1 MKSASTPKIKNWSDE
16 PVKYY
21 GKIKSNI
28 RGDASMDIV
37 GLAAVILTFTIP
49 LYAIYRGYNQ
59 SDDKMELKKMKEQ
72 RRLEEIKQ
80 ENYLLENESMRIELD
95 KIKKENKRKQK
106 ALENKENRRWLIEES
121 EEEKDKAE

>member
-1 MKSASTPKIKNWSDE
+1 
-16 PVKYY
+16 
-21 GKIKSNI
+21 
-28 RGDASMDIV
+28 MDIV
-37 GLAAVILTFTIP
+37 GLAAVILTFTVP

-95 KIKKENKRKQK
+95 KIKKENARKQK
-106 ALENKENRRWLIEES
+106 TLENKENSRWLIEET
-121 EEEKDKAE
+121 EDEKKDKAE

>member
-1 MKSASTPKIKNWSDE
+1 
-16 PVKYY
+16 
-21 GKIKSNI
+21 
-28 RGDASMDIV
+28 MDIV

-95 KIKKENKRKQK
+95 KIKKENERKQK
-106 ALENKENRRWLIEES
+106 ALENKEDRRWLIEES

>member
-1 MKSASTPKIKNWSDE
+1 
-16 PVKYY
+16 
-21 GKIKSNI
+21 
-28 RGDASMDIV
+28 MDIV
-37 GLAAVILTFTIP
+37 GLAAVILTFTVP

-95 KIKKENKRKQK
+95 KIKKENERKQK
-106 ALENKENRRWLIEES
+106 ALENTENRRWLIEES

>member
-1 MKSASTPKIKNWSDE
+1 M
-16 PVKYY
+16 Y
-21 GKIKSNI
+21 
-28 RGDASMDIV
+28 MDIV

-95 KIKKENKRKQK
+95 KIKKENERKQK
-106 ALENKENRRWLIEES
+106 SLENKQNRRWLIEES
-121 EEEKDKAE
+121 EAEKDKAE

>member
-1 MKSASTPKIKNWSDE
+1 
-16 PVKYY
+16 
-21 GKIKSNI
+21 
-28 RGDASMDIV
+28 MDIV

-95 KIKKENKRKQK
+95 KIKKENERKQK

-121 EEEKDKAE
+121 EAEKDKAD

>member
-1 MKSASTPKIKNWSDE
+1 
-16 PVKYY
+16 
-21 GKIKSNI
+21 
-28 RGDASMDIV
+28 MDIV

-95 KIKKENKRKQK
+95 KIKKENERKQK
-106 ALENKENRRWLIEES
+106 ALENTENRRWLIEES

>member
-1 MKSASTPKIKNWSDE
+1 
-16 PVKYY
+16 
-21 GKIKSNI
+21 
-28 RGDASMDIV
+28 MDIV

-95 KIKKENKRKQK
+95 KIKKENERKQK
-106 ALENKENRRWLIEES
+106 ALDNKEDRRWLIEDNNEK
-121 EEEKDKAE
+121 EKDKAE

>member
-1 MKSASTPKIKNWSDE
+1 
-16 PVKYY
+16 
-21 GKIKSNI
+21 
-28 RGDASMDIV
+28 MDIV

-95 KIKKENKRKQK
+95 RIKKENERKQK
-106 ALENKENRRWLIEES
+106 ALENKEDRRWLIEES

>member
-1 MKSASTPKIKNWSDE
+1 
-16 PVKYY
+16 
-21 GKIKSNI
+21 
-28 RGDASMDIV
+28 MDIV
-37 GLAAVILTFTIP
+37 GLAAVILTFTVP

-95 KIKKENKRKQK
+95 KIKEENARKQK
-106 ALENKENRRWLIEES
+106 ALENKENSRWLIEET
-121 EEEKDKAE
+121 EDETKDKAE

>member
-1 MKSASTPKIKNWSDE
+1 M
-16 PVKYY
+16 Y
-21 GKIKSNI
+21 
-28 RGDASMDIV
+28 MDIV

-95 KIKKENKRKQK
+95 KIKKENERKQK
-106 ALENKENRRWLIEES
+106 SLENKEKRRWLIEES
-121 EEEKDKAE
+121 EAEKDKAD

>member
-1 MKSASTPKIKNWSDE
+1 M
-16 PVKYY
+16 Y
-21 GKIKSNI
+21 
-28 RGDASMDIV
+28 MDIV

-95 KIKKENKRKQK
+95 KIKKENAKKQK
-106 ALENKENRRWLIEES
+106 ALENKEYNRWLIEET
-121 EEEKDKAE
+121 EEERDKAE

>member
-1 MKSASTPKIKNWSDE
+1 M
-16 PVKYY
+16 Y
-21 GKIKSNI
+21 
-28 RGDASMDIV
+28 MDIV
-37 GLAAVILTFTIP
+37 GLAAVILTFTVP

-95 KIKKENKRKQK
+95 KIKKENAKKQK
-106 ALENKENRRWLIEES
+106 ALENKEDNRWLIEET
-121 EEEKDKAE
+121 EEERDKAE

>member
-1 MKSASTPKIKNWSDE
+1 M
-16 PVKYY
+16 Y
-21 GKIKSNI
+21 
-28 RGDASMDIV
+28 MDIV

-95 KIKKENKRKQK
+95 KIKKENERKQK
-106 ALENKENRRWLIEES
+106 SLENKEKRRWLIEES
-121 EEEKDKAE
+121 EAEKDKAE

>member
-1 MKSASTPKIKNWSDE
+1 
-16 PVKYY
+16 
-21 GKIKSNI
+21 
-28 RGDASMDIV
+28 MDIV

-95 KIKKENKRKQK
+95 KIKKENERKQK
-106 ALENKENRRWLIEES
+106 SLENKEKRRWLIEET
-121 EEEKDKAE
+121 EAEKDKAE

>member
-1 MKSASTPKIKNWSDE
+1 MLF
-16 PVKYY
+16 
-21 GKIKSNI
+21 
-28 RGDASMDIV
+28 RSMDIV
-37 GLAAVILTFTIP
+37 GLAAVILTFTVP

-95 KIKKENKRKQK
+95 KIKKENARKQK
-106 ALENKENRRWLIEES
+106 TLENKENSRWLIEET
-121 EEEKDKAE
+121 EDETKDKAE